1 MGTKQRQLLL
11 GAVVVV
17 LAVVA
22 YLVWPVTSVDTV
34 PASNR
39 QAQAR
44 AAQVETGPSATDV
57 RLGALDAE
65 RVKPEEGGRDLFR
78 FKVKAA
84 PAPPPPRFVPPVPT
98 EPAPVVASGPPPP
111 PPITLKYIGVVE
123 QSEHKQKIAILSDGR
138 NAPFY
143 GREGDIIEGRYRIL
157 KIGVESIDLAYVDGR
172 GRQTIRIQTGG

>member
-1 MGTKQRQLLL
+1 MGTKPRQAALA
-11 GAVVVV
+11 GVVV
-17 LAVVA
+17 LLAVLA
-22 YLVWPVTSVDTV
+22 YMVWPVTSAGPV
-34 PASNR
+34 PTSNR
-39 QAQAR
+39 QAQTR
-44 AAQVETGPSATDV
+44 AAQADGGPSATDV
-57 RLGALDAE
+57 HLGELDAE
-65 RVKPEEGGRDLFR
+65 RVRPEEGGRDLFR

-84 PAPPPPRFVPPVPT
+84 PAPPPQRFVPPVAT
-98 EPAPVVASGPPPP
+98 EPAPTVASGPPPP

-172 GRQTIRIQTGG
+172 GRQTIRLTGG